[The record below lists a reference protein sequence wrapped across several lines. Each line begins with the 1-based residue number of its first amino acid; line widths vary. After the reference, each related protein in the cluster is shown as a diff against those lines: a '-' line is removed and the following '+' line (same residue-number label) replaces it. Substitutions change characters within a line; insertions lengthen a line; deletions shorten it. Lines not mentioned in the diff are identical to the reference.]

1 MFATEKDFLQSL
13 TPDELRSPK
22 ATALPPNVYL
32 GTSTWAF
39 PGWKGTVYQRAYKSE
54 REFTQKSLE
63 EYATIPWFRTV
74 CIDSLFYNPPSP
86 TTLQRYAEQVPDY
99 FRWVSKVWERITI
112 FSYPKHARYGVHAGQ
127 RNPDFLNVSLLKDRV
142 LSAYADPKVRERTG
156 PFVFQFAPFSAATMP
171 YDEFIE
177 RLALFLRE
185 LPSEFEYA
193 VEIRNRELLN
203 ASYFNALN
211 ESKVT
216 HCFNHWNS
224 MPPLRQQMQAAA
236 AAGGL
241 RADFYVGRLL
251 TPLGVTYE
259 GAAKLFEPYDRI
271 LRPNAHMRADVVSFA
286 KRAVSTGKRAFVTA
300 NNKAEGNSA
309 LTMATI
315 GSLIIQHLDSV
326 S

>member
-1 MFATEKDFLQSL
+1 MERDFLQSV
-13 TPDELRSPK
+13 TPDELHSGEARD
-22 ATALPPNVYL
+22 LPPTIYL

-39 PGWKGTVYQRAYKSE
+39 PGWKGVVYKREYKSA
-54 REFTQKSLE
+54 REFTHNSLE

-74 CIDSLFYNPPSP
+74 CIDSLFYNPPSA
-86 TTLQRYAEQVPDY
+86 TTLRRYADQVPDY

-112 FSYPKHARYGVHAGQ
+112 FSYPKHARYGAHAGQ

-142 LSAYADPKVRERTG
+142 LSAYTDPKVRERTG

-185 LPSEFEYA
+185 LPTEFEYA
-193 VEIRNRELLN
+193 VEIRNQELLN
-203 ASYFNALN
+203 AHYFQALN
-211 ESKVT
+211 ESNVT
-216 HCFNHWNS
+216 HCFNHWNT
-224 MPPLRQQMQAAA
+224 MPSLREQMRAAA

-241 RADFYVGRLL
+241 RADFYVSRLL
-251 TPLGVTYE
+251 TPLGTSYE
-259 GAAKLFEPYDRI
+259 GAAKLFEPYDKI
-271 LRPNAHMRADVVSFA
+271 LRPNAQMRADVVAFA
-286 KRAVSTGKRAFVTA
+286 KRAVATGKRAFVTA

-315 GSLIIQHLDSV
+315 GSLIIARLDTAS
-326 S
+326 